1 LTEGISTVGEW
12 FAESM
17 TGSMLVALPIAVLA
31 GAISFFSPCVVP
43 LLPGYLSY
51 VTGLSAAELG
61 SDKRGRMLAGTAL
74 FVAGFSAVFILT
86 GVVFGKVGDL
96 LIDHQ
101 TAITRVLGALTVV
114 LGLVFLGGFGFLQ
127 KDMRVHRVPAVGIAA
142 APLLGVLFGFG
153 WTPCIG
159 PTLGTVMT
167 LATTEGSTARGAML
181 ALVFSLGLGI
191 PFIVAALAFRRML
204 GAVAW
209 VRKHQLLVIRIGG
222 VLMIAVGLLLLT
234 GVWDAMTADLR
245 QWVANFGSAV

>member
-1 LTEGISTVGEW
+1 VGQW
-12 FAESM
+12 FAQSM
-17 TGSMLVALPIAVLA
+17 TGSMLVALPVAVLA

-61 SDKRGRMLAGTAL
+61 SDRRGRMLAGTSL

-86 GVVFGKVGDL
+86 GVLFGAIGNAL
-96 LIDHQ
+96 LEHQ
-101 TAITRVLGALTVV
+101 TLITRILGAGTVV
-114 LGLVFLGGFGFLQ
+114 LGLIFLGGFGFLQ
-127 KDMRVHRVPAVGIAA
+127 RDLRVHRVPAVGIAA

-159 PTLGTVMT
+159 PTLGTVMN
-167 LATTEGSTARGAML
+167 LAATEGSSTRGAVL

-209 VRKHQLLVIRIGG
+209 VRRHQLLVIRVGG
-222 VLMIAVGLLLLT
+222 VLMIVVGLLLLT
-234 GVWDAMTADLR
+234 GVWDSVTADLR
-245 QWVANFGSAV
+245 QWVSNFGSAV

>member
-1 LTEGISTVGEW
+1 VGEW
-12 FAESM
+12 FAQSM
-17 TGSMLVALPIAVLA
+17 TGSMLVALPIAALA

-51 VTGLSAAELG
+51 VTGLSAAEL
-61 SDKRGRMLAGTAL
+61 DTAKRGRMLAGTGL
-74 FVAGFSAVFILT
+74 FVLGFSAVFILT
-86 GVVFGKVGDL
+86 GVLFGAVGNA

-101 TAITRVLGALTVV
+101 TAITRVLGAGTVV

-127 KDMRVHRVPAVGIAA
+127 KDLRVHRVPAVGIAA

-159 PTLGTVMT
+159 PTLGTVMS
-167 LATTEGSTARGAML
+167 LATTEGSTARGATL
-181 ALVFSLGLGI
+181 AFVFSLGLGL
-191 PFIVAALAFRRML
+191 PFVIAALAFRKML

-234 GVWDAMTADLR
+234 GVWDSMTADLR

>member
-1 LTEGISTVGEW
+1 MGDW
-12 FAESM
+12 FAQSM

-61 SDKRGRMLAGTAL
+61 SHRRGRMLAGTGL

-86 GVVFGKVGDL
+86 GVVFGAVGNA
-96 LIDHQ
+96 LIEHQ
-101 TAITRVLGALTVV
+101 TAITRVLGAMTVV

-127 KDMRVHRVPAVGIAA
+127 KDLRVHRVPAVGIAA

-167 LATTEGSTARGAML
+167 LATTEGSTGRGATL

-204 GAVAW
+204 SAVAW
-209 VRKHQLLVIRIGG
+209 VRRHQVLVIRIGG

-234 GVWDAMTADLR
+234 GVWDSMTADLR
-245 QWVANFGSAV
+245 QWVSNFGSAV

>member
-1 LTEGISTVGEW
+1 MGQW
-12 FAESM
+12 FADSM

-61 SDKRGRMLAGTAL
+61 SEKRGRMLAGTAL

-86 GVVFGKVGDL
+86 GVVFGTAGDL

-101 TAITRVLGALTVV
+101 ATITKVLGALTVV

-127 KDMRVHRVPAVGIAA
+127 KDLRVHRVPAVGIAA

-167 LATTEGSTARGAML
+167 LATTEGSTGRGAAL

>member
-1 LTEGISTVGEW
+1 MGDW
-12 FAESM
+12 FAQSM

-61 SDKRGRMLAGTAL
+61 SHRRGRMLAGTGL

-86 GVVFGKVGDL
+86 GVVFGAVGNA
-96 LIDHQ
+96 LIEHQ

-127 KDMRVHRVPAVGIAA
+127 KDLRVHRVPAVGIAA

-167 LATTEGSTARGAML
+167 LATTEGSTGRGATL

-209 VRKHQLLVIRIGG
+209 VRRHQVLVIRIGG

-234 GVWDAMTADLR
+234 GVWDSMTADLR
-245 QWVANFGSAV
+245 QWVSNFGSAV

>member
-1 LTEGISTVGEW
+1 VGEW
-12 FAESM
+12 FAQSM
-17 TGSMLVALPIAVLA
+17 TGSMLVALPVAVVA

-61 SDKRGRMLAGTAL
+61 SNRRGRMLAGTSL

-86 GVVFGKVGDL
+86 GVLFGAIGNAL
-96 LIDHQ
+96 LEHQ
-101 TAITRVLGALTVV
+101 TLITRILGAGTVV
-114 LGLVFLGGFGFLQ
+114 LGLIFLGGFGFMQRDL
-127 KDMRVHRVPAVGIAA
+127 RVHRVPAVGIAA

-159 PTLGTVMT
+159 PTLGTVMN
-167 LATTEGSTARGAML
+167 LAATEGSSTRGAVL

-234 GVWDAMTADLR
+234 WVWDSMTADLR

>member
-1 LTEGISTVGEW
+1 
-12 FAESM
+12 M
-17 TGSMLVALPIAVLA
+17 
-31 GAISFFSPCVVP
+31 
-43 LLPGYLSY
+43 
-51 VTGLSAAELG
+51 
-61 SDKRGRMLAGTAL
+61 
-74 FVAGFSAVFILT
+74 
-86 GVVFGKVGDL
+86 VFGAVGNA
-96 LIDHQ
+96 LIEHQ

-127 KDMRVHRVPAVGIAA
+127 KDLRVHRVPAVGIAA

-167 LATTEGSTARGAML
+167 LATTEGSTGRGATL

-204 GAVAW
+204 SAVAW
-209 VRKHQLLVIRIGG
+209 VRRHQVLVIRIGG

-234 GVWDAMTADLR
+234 GVWDSMTADLR
-245 QWVANFGSAV
+245 QWVSNFGSAV

>member
-1 LTEGISTVGEW
+1 MGEW
-12 FAESM
+12 FAQSM
-17 TGSMLVALPIAVLA
+17 TGSMLVALPIAVVA

-61 SDKRGRMLAGTAL
+61 SERRGRMVAGTGL

-86 GVVFGKVGDL
+86 GVLFGAVGNAL
-96 LIDHQ
+96 LDHQ
-101 TAITRVLGALTVV
+101 TLITKVLGAATIV

-127 KDMRVHRVPAVGIAA
+127 RDLRVHQVPAVGIAA

-167 LATTEGSTARGAML
+167 LAATEGSTARGAAL

-222 VLMIAVGLLLLT
+222 ALMIVVGLLLLT
-234 GVWDAMTADLR
+234 GVWDSMTADLR

>member
-1 LTEGISTVGEW
+1 MGQW
-12 FAESM
+12 FADSM

-51 VTGLSAAELG
+51 VTGLSAAELD
-61 SDKRGRMLAGTAL
+61 SAKRGRMLAGTAL
-74 FVAGFSAVFILT
+74 FVAGFSTVFILT
-86 GVVFGKVGDL
+86 GVVFGKAGDL

-101 TAITRVLGALTVV
+101 SAITRVLGALTVV
-114 LGLVFLGGFGFLQ
+114 LGIVFLGGFGFMQRDL
-127 KDMRVHRVPAVGIAA
+127 RVHRVPAVGIAA

-167 LATTEGSTARGAML
+167 LATTEGSTARGAVL

-191 PFIVAALAFRRML
+191 PFIVSGLAFRRML

>member
-1 LTEGISTVGEW
+1 
-12 FAESM
+12 
-17 TGSMLVALPIAVLA
+17 VLA

-61 SDKRGRMLAGTAL
+61 SSRRGRMLAGTSL

-86 GVVFGKVGDL
+86 GVVFGALGNAL
-96 LIDHQ
+96 LEHQ
-101 TAITRVLGALTVV
+101 TLITRILGGLTVL
-114 LGLVFLGGFGFLQ
+114 LGLIFLGGFGFLQ
-127 KDMRVHRVPAVGIAA
+127 RDVRVHRVPAVGIAA

-159 PTLGTVMT
+159 PTLGTVMN
-167 LATTEGSTARGAML
+167 LAATEGSSGRGAVL

-209 VRKHQLLVIRIGG
+209 VRRHQVLVIRIGG
-222 VLMIAVGLLLLT
+222 VLMIAVGVLLLT
-234 GVWDAMTADLR
+234 GAWDSMTADLR
-245 QWVANFGSAV
+245 QWVSNFGSAV

>member
-1 LTEGISTVGEW
+1 
-12 FAESM
+12 
-17 TGSMLVALPIAVLA
+17 VLA

-61 SDKRGRMLAGTAL
+61 SNRRGRMLAGTSL

-86 GVVFGKVGDL
+86 GVLFGAVGNAL
-96 LIDHQ
+96 LEHQ
-101 TAITRVLGALTVV
+101 TLITRILGAGTVV
-114 LGLVFLGGFGFLQ
+114 LGLIFLGGFGFMQ
-127 KDMRVHRVPAVGIAA
+127 RDVRVHRVPAVGIAA

-159 PTLGTVMT
+159 PTLGTVMN
-167 LATTEGSTARGAML
+167 LAATEGSSTRGALL

-209 VRKHQLLVIRIGG
+209 VRKHQLLVIRLGG
-222 VLMIAVGLLLLT
+222 VLMIVVGLLLLT
-234 GVWDAMTADLR
+234 GVWDSVTADLR
-245 QWVANFGSAV
+245 QWVSNFGSAV